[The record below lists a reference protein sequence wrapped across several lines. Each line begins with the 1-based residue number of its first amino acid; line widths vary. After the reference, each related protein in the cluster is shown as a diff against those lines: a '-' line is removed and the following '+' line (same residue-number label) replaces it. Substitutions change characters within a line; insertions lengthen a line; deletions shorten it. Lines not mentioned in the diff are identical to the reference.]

1 MLNCLVHNEPGVLS
15 RVSGILAG
23 RGFNIDSLVVCRTEI
38 RDLSKMCIVL
48 RGQDGIV
55 EQARRQ
61 LEDLV
66 SRCFPQLFHLLS
78 GLPAISVPGTPL
90 G

>member
-1 MLNCLVHNEPGVLS
+1 MCPQRGVNVLHIRRPFHQVLS
-15 RVSGILAG
+15 QRARIPLM

-55 EQARRQ
+55 EQARWQ

-66 SRCFPQLFHLLS
+66 SRCFPQ
-78 GLPAISVPGTPL
+78 
-90 G
+90 